1 MTATPSSSFPRKQEP
16 SDFSSRN
23 DHALHAKDTRPA
35 PLQGRRVS
43 LLAAAS
49 VAVALAACGDINIT
63 IGDSESS
70 VKGSGVAA
78 TETRAVSP
86 FTAIDATGIGKL
98 KLRVGENDSL
108 KVTADDN
115 LLPLIKTEVRD
126 GVLVLSTKGVSR
138 SKTDIVFEATA
149 KTIKRLENSGTVSI
163 DAKGFNGG
171 ELQVEASGVGSITLA
186 GRVDSLSAQLS
197 GVGSL
202 EAESLAADRVKTD
215 LSGVGSASVRAEKSI
230 SGTVSGVGSLVWKGA
245 ATDVSTNVSG
255 IGRVSK
261 G

>member
-1 MTATPSSSFPRKQEP
+1 MNALALRRAPAFAATVL
-16 SDFSSRN
+16 
-23 DHALHAKDTRPA
+23 AA
-35 PLQGRRVS
+35 S
-43 LLAAAS
+43 LLAG
-49 VAVALAACGDINIT
+49 CGDISIT
-63 IGDSESS
+63 FGDGDSK

-78 TETRAVSP
+78 TESRAVAA
-86 FTAIDATGIGKL
+86 FTAIDATGVGKL
-98 KLRVGENDSL
+98 KLRVGEDESL

-115 LLPLIKTEVRD
+115 VLPLIKTEVKD
-126 GVLVLSTKGVSR
+126 GVLVLSTKGAIN

-171 ELQVEASGVGSITLA
+171 ELSVEASGVGSIELA
-186 GRVDSLSAQLS
+186 GRVDSLTAQLS

-202 EAESLAADRVKTD
+202 EAEALTADRVKTD
-215 LSGVGSASVRAEKSI
+215 LSGVGSARVRAEKTI
-230 SGTVSGVGSLVWKGA
+230 SGNVSGIGSLTWIGA
-245 ATDVSTNVSG
+245 ATEVSTHVSG